1 MFAIIETG
9 GKQYMVEK
17 GQVIEVEK
25 IEGKEGA
32 TVEIDRVLFVG
43 GEGKARI
50 GKPFVEGARVKA
62 TILAQK
68 RGPKVI
74 VFKKKAKTGY
84 KKKQGHR
91 QYLTVIRIEEIIGGE
106 NGS

>member
-9 GKQYMVEK
+9 GKQYMVEE
-17 GQVIEVEK
+17 GQLLEVEK
-25 IEGKEGA
+25 IEGKEGS
-32 TVEIDRVLFVG
+32 TVELDRVLFIG
-43 GEGKARI
+43 GDGKAII
-50 GKPFVEGARVKA
+50 GKPLVKGAKIKA

-68 RGPKVI
+68 RGPKII

-91 QYLTVIRIEEIIGGE
+91 QFLTVLRIDEIIGGE